1 MPIPAPTGPNKVH
14 TESDDHLRLQG
25 ELEQSRLALA
35 AALAR
40 IEELTRDRR
49 ASQEFTNRLLDASR
63 DCVKVLDLDGNLMS
77 MNPGGME
84 LLEICDLSQFIGKSW
99 PDFWQGDDRRAAA
112 DALARARTGGV
123 GRFTGYFQTLET
135 RRPMWFDVLVSPIL
149 GPDGHPE
156 QLLSVSRD
164 VTEIR
169 NAELALQR
177 ELQINEQITQLF
189 RVVTQGSTGTGE
201 AFFPAFAR
209 HLAEGL
215 GVKYVFVASCVDAA
229 RTRVRMLAFWKRGRF
244 APPSEYDVAGTPC
257 ERVVMSG
264 ATCSYP
270 DDVARLFPADTGLA
284 EWGARGYLGMPLQ
297 DATGSIIGHLVLI
310 DDQPFAAEPWL
321 LSALQIFAA
330 RAGAELE
337 RLAADRLHR
346 QAVAELEHARNRL
359 QAENS
364 YLRSEVDRQGGFTE
378 IIGES
383 PAMRRTLQQIEQVAP
398 TNSTVLIL
406 GETGTGKELV
416 ARAIHQRSSRRGQPM
431 VSINCGAISP
441 GLVES
446 ELFGHEKGAFTGA
459 TSRRQGRFELADG
472 GTIFLDEIGD
482 LSLDLQ
488 VKLLRVLQEGEFNRV
503 GGTAPIRVD
512 VRVIA
517 ATHRDLGAA
526 QRAGTFR
533 QDLYYRLN
541 VFPLRTP
548 PLRDRLEDLPLLV
561 EYFTRAY
568 ARRMGK
574 RIEHIPAEVI
584 DNLRRHAWPGNVR
597 ELANVIERSVIVTQ
611 GDTLQL
617 AEWMTGS
624 YQPVAVPTGEL
635 NASSTLQNIERAHIL
650 ATLERT
656 RWKVSGPGG
665 AAELLNLKPTT
676 LEARMKK
683 LGIARPS

>member
-1 MPIPAPTGPNKVH
+1 MPTTAPTVPTVP
-14 TESDDHLRLQG
+14 TEPDEQARLQA

-35 AALAR
+35 QAQAR
-40 IEELTRDRR
+40 IEDLTRDRR
-49 ASQEFTNRLLDASR
+49 ASQEFTDRLLDASR
-63 DCVKVLDLDGNLMS
+63 DCVKVLDLDGNLLS

-84 LLEICDLSQFIGKSW
+84 LLEICDLSVFVGKPW
-99 PDFWQGDDRRAAA
+99 ADFWEGDDRRAAR
-112 DALARARTGGV
+112 DAVARARSGGA
-123 GRFTGYFQTLET
+123 GRFTGYFLTVES

-156 QLLSVSRD
+156 RLLSVSRD
-164 VTEIR
+164 VTETR
-169 NAELALQR
+169 NAELALPR
-177 ELQINEQITQLF
+177 EMLINEQITRLF

-201 AFFPAFAR
+201 EFFPAFAR
-209 HLAEGL
+209 HLAEGIE
-215 GVKYVFVASCVDAA
+215 VKYVFVASCVDEA

-257 ERVVMSG
+257 ERVMSG
-264 ATCSYP
+264 ETCNYP
-270 DDVARLFPADTGLA
+270 DDVAGLFPADVALA

-297 DATGSIIGHLVLI
+297 DATGHIIGHLVLI
-310 DDQPFAAEPWL
+310 DDQPLAPEPWL

-346 QAVAELEHARNRL
+346 QAVAELERARNRL
-359 QAENS
+359 QAENT

-378 IIGES
+378 IVGDS
-383 PAMRRTLQQIEQVAP
+383 PAIRRTLRQIEQVAP
-398 TNSTVLIL
+398 TDSTVLIL
-406 GETGTGKELV
+406 GETGTGKELL
-416 ARAIHQRSSRRGQPM
+416 ARAIHQRSTRRGHPM
-431 VSINCGAISP
+431 VSVNCGAISP

-488 VKLLRVLQEGEFNRV
+488 VKLLRVLQEGEFSRV
-503 GGTAPIRVD
+503 GGTAPVTVN

-517 ATHRDLGAA
+517 ATHRDLAAA
-526 QRAGTFR
+526 QQAGTFR

-548 PLRDRLEDLPLLV
+548 PLRDRLEDLPGLV
-561 EYFTRAY
+561 GYFVRSY
-568 ARRMGK
+568 AARMGK
-574 RIEHIPAEVI
+574 RIEHIPQEVI
-584 DNLRRHAWPGNVR
+584 EVLSRHSWPGNVR

-617 AEWMTGS
+617 AEWMTGP
-624 YQPVAVPTGEL
+624 YQPVAMTSGERQT
-635 NASSTLQNIERAHIL
+635 SGTLQDIERTHIL
-650 ATLERT
+650 STLERT

-683 LGIARPS
+683 LGITRPS